1 MTRSGIA
8 FRLKPL
14 APLTGATASG
24 SSGIPTPTAGDA
36 KSSGSRNLPGSGA
49 ALGVSLTDYVRPDR
63 LERFKWPTPHGMPK
77 DGQARNPGPS
87 GNELGRAVNLA
98 ETWPTPTAQDAAND
112 GGPAQLNRNSLP
124 LNAAVKAETP
134 PAETEQAESP
144 QQRLWPTPRPGSS
157 GGHGGGSEFGTYRRT
172 PSQKAG
178 KHGLYLQAEVIE
190 EEIANGRLSADDL
203 PKPGKP
209 TGGSLNPTWVEWLMG
224 FPPGWTV
231 CEHWETRSSRR
242 SRSGSASRSSPTKR
256 RTEVV
261 VAEARR
267 LSFRVVG
274 KPEPR
279 GSKNAFRTKTG
290 ATVVTDSNPHSGPWM
305 GVVAD
310 AALNAMIG
318 EDGTVA
324 AVMEGPLAMA
334 VVFTVARPK
343 GHYGTGRNEGV
354 VKASAPSHPAVKPD
368 TTKLLRGLEDALSG
382 VVWRDDAQV
391 VEQTVAKRYG
401 HPEGA
406 QVIVWTL

>member
-1 MTRSGIA
+1 VPVPYVDVLCGGFPCQDISIAGKGAGITGARSGLWFEFARLIREIRPRYVIVENVPA
-8 FRLKPL
+8 LLRRGLWQVLADLSACGYDAEWDCIRLKPL

-24 SSGIPTPTAGDA
+24 SSRIPTPTAGDA

-134 PAETEQAESP
+134 PAETEEAESP

-190 EEIANGRLSADDL
+190 EEIARAG
-203 PKPGKP
+203 
-209 TGGSLNPTWVEWLMG
+209 
-224 FPPGWTV
+224 
-231 CEHWETRSSRR
+231 
-242 SRSGSASRSSPTKR
+242 
-256 RTEVV
+256 
-261 VAEARR
+261 
-267 LSFRVVG
+267 
-274 KPEPR
+274 
-279 GSKNAFRTKTG
+279 
-290 ATVVTDSNPHSGPWM
+290 
-305 GVVAD
+305 
-310 AALNAMIG
+310 
-318 EDGTVA
+318 
-324 AVMEGPLAMA
+324 
-334 VVFTVARPK
+334 
-343 GHYGTGRNEGV
+343 
-354 VKASAPSHPAVKPD
+354 
-368 TTKLLRGLEDALSG
+368 
-382 VVWRDDAQV
+382 
-391 VEQTVAKRYG
+391 
-401 HPEGA
+401 
-406 QVIVWTL
+406 